1 MHGNYVSGLRI
12 KLTKKLK
19 TILSRISC
27 FTEHKILAIHS
38 WNILLPLPSCSF
50 QELYKLS
57 DCMDYIV
64 AIGFVARVYQ

>member
-38 WNILLPLPSCSF
+38 WNILLVINNIKVI
-50 QELYKLS
+50 KLIRREVDLS
-57 DCMDYIV
+57 ESI
-64 AIGFVARVYQ
+64 